1 MRLNRPQDLWPNR
14 RSGGKPTADF
24 KRLGCDLVKIGS
36 FSLVAV
42 LALAAC
48 EVTPPAVPDSGRGVG
63 FGDYADFEL
72 DRARREAQLQ
82 GQTIG
87 APLSAT
93 RQPVIS
99 NETPSAAGA
108 TTSDQAIPTS
118 DLAAAGIGT
127 SAAVTTAPLNAT
139 SAAPIGETAEE
150 RERRLANNPE
160 ISDENSFDAV
170 SSRETIESD
179 AQRRAQQAE
188 ALIVVE
194 PVPLPETRADSG
206 PNIVS
211 YAINAPNQKGQ
222 EWYSRSI
229 LSGESRFSSNCATY
243 GSPDAAQRDFLIR
256 GGPERDPR
264 GIDPDGDGFACGW
277 DPAPFRAA
285 AGN

>member
-1 MRLNRPQDLWPNR
+1 M
-14 RSGGKPTADF
+14 
-24 KRLGCDLVKIGS
+24 KICRFG
-36 FSLVAV
+36 LVAA

-72 DRARREAQLQ
+72 DRARREAQLA
-82 GQTIG
+82 GQSIG

-93 RQPVIS
+93 RQP
-99 NETPSAAGA
+99 TPIAAAPATSAGA
-108 TTSDQAIPTS
+108 NPNAAIPTS
-118 DLAAAGIGT
+118 ELAAAGIGGG
-127 SAAVTTAPLNAT
+127 AAVTAAPLSAT
-139 SAAPIGETAEE
+139 TPAPLGETAEE

-179 AQRRAQQAE
+179 AERRAQQAE

-194 PVPLPETRADSG
+194 PVPLPTARADSG

-229 LSGESRFSSNCATY
+229 LSGESRFSANCATY
-243 GSPDAAQRDFLIR
+243 GSPDAAQRDFLTR

>member
-1 MRLNRPQDLWPNR
+1 VRLDLWPNL
-14 RSGGKPTADF
+14 RSGGKHTTDF

-36 FSLVAV
+36 FSLLAA

-48 EVTPPAVPDSGRGVG
+48 AVTPPAVPDSGRGVG

-72 DRARREAQLQ
+72 DRARREAQLV
-82 GQTIG
+82 GQPIG
-87 APLSAT
+87 APLTAT
-93 RQPVIS
+93 RQPVAV
-99 NETPSAAGA
+99 TPTTSAGA
-108 TTSDQAIPTS
+108 NPNQAIPTS

-127 SAAVTTAPLNAT
+127 NAAVTTAPL
-139 SAAPIGETAEE
+139 SAVAPAPLGETAAE
-150 RERRLANNPE
+150 RDSRLANNPE

-170 SSRETIESD
+170 SGRETIASD
-179 AQRRAQQAE
+179 AQRRAEQAD

-229 LSGESRFSSNCATY
+229 LSGESRFSSNCASY
-243 GSPDAAQRDFLIR
+243 GSPDAAQRDFLTR

>member
-1 MRLNRPQDLWPNR
+1 MKHGFL
-14 RSGGKPTADF
+14 
-24 KRLGCDLVKIGS
+24 IG
-36 FSLVAV
+36 LAVAT
-42 LALAAC
+42 LAAC
-48 EVTPPAVPDSGRGVG
+48 APPPPAVPDSGVGVG

-72 DRARREAQLQ
+72 QRARREAQLS
-82 GQTIG
+82 GQPIAG
-87 APLSAT
+87 PLSAIPRPAT
-93 RQPVIS
+93 A
-99 NETPSAAGA
+99 TATA
-108 TTSDQAIPTS
+108 TTPGPNPNAAIPTS
-118 DLAAAGIGT
+118 ELAAAGIGT
-127 SAAVTTAPLNAT
+127 SVASTGTSALESGAPL
-139 SAAPIGETAEE
+139 SAVGAGPVGETAAE

-170 SSRETIESD
+170 ASRETIESD
-179 AQRRAQQAE
+179 AERRQQQADN
-188 ALIVVE
+188 LVVVE

-229 LSGESRFSSNCATY
+229 LSGDTRFSRNCATY
-243 GSPDAAQRDFLIR
+243 ANPDAAQRDFLTR

>member
-1 MRLNRPQDLWPNR
+1 M
-14 RSGGKPTADF
+14 
-24 KRLGCDLVKIGS
+24 KIQVLS
-36 FSLVAV
+36 SLAIATLVAC
-42 LALAAC
+42 AP
-48 EVTPPAVPDSGRGVG
+48 PPAVPDSGTGVG

-72 DRARREAQLQ
+72 DRARREALLR
-82 GQTIG
+82 GQPVG
-87 APLSAT
+87 APLSA
-93 RQPVIS
+93 S
-99 NETPSAAGA
+99 NVPA
-108 TTSDQAIPTS
+108 TTAGPNPNAVIPS
-118 DLAAAGIGT
+118 SELAAAGIGT
-127 SAAVTTAPLNAT
+127 SVASTGTATLEGAAPL
-139 SAAPIGETAEE
+139 SAVGAGPAGETAAE

-170 SSRETIESD
+170 SARETIESD
-179 AQRRAQQAE
+179 AQRRQEQAE
-188 ALIVVE
+188 NLVVVA

-229 LSGESRFSSNCATY
+229 LSGDTRFSRNCATY
-243 GSPDAAQRDFLIR
+243 RNADEAQRDFLTR

-277 DPAPFRAA
+277 DPAPFRLA

>member
-1 MRLNRPQDLWPNR
+1 M
-14 RSGGKPTADF
+14 
-24 KRLGCDLVKIGS
+24 KIGT
-36 FSLVAV
+36 FGLVAAF
-42 LALAAC
+42 ALSAC
-48 EVTPPAVPDSGRGVG
+48 AMTPPAVPDSGRGVG
-63 FGDYADFEL
+63 FGDYAEFEL
-72 DRARREAQLQ
+72 DRARREAQLTSQQ
-82 GQTIG
+82 GG

-93 RQPVIS
+93 RQPV
-99 NETPSAAGA
+99 AAASVPA
-108 TTSDQAIPTS
+108 TANQAIPSS
-118 DLAAAGIGT
+118 DLAAAGIGAN
-127 SAAVTTAPLNAT
+127 AASTAGVSTAPLNALA
-139 SAAPIGETAEE
+139 SDPVGETDEE
-150 RERRLANNPE
+150 RERRLANNPQ
-160 ISDENSFDAV
+160 ISDENNFAAV

-179 AQRRAQQAE
+179 AERRAEQAQ

-194 PVPLPETRADSG
+194 PVPLPEARADSG

-222 EWYSRSI
+222 EWYARSI

-243 GSPDAAQRDFLIR
+243 GSPDAAQRDFLTR